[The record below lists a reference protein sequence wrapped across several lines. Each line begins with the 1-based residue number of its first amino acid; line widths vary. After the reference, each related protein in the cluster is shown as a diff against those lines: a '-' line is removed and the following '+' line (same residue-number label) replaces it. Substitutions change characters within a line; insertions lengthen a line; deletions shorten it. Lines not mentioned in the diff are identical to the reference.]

1 MKIGRLA
8 TDPRPPGSSKMSG
21 SDHYRIRQGDWR
33 VVYAVDE
40 KAKRVDILKIGHRRE
55 VYR

>member
-1 MKIGRLA
+1 
-8 TDPRPPGSSKMSG
+8 MSG